1 MQTSNIATEDL
12 HLGGTMNRSNGED
25 ALKFSELAL
34 IFQRFEL
41 EMVTR
46 ELQVEQPLALLTR
59 YLQQWSKPNELMN
72 DRPDLSESLFIISGF
87 SAFSTQEQSVL
98 KELMKHGHVVVDLL
112 LDHGYPQELPSP
124 LDLFYES
131 GRSYHQL
138 FLDARTENVAI
149 YLDQKLSPSEAQ
161 QVTPEKAAAY
171 NEVESFWRKTQNQLH
186 YQQQQSVSPYL
197 EMWKVGNPEE
207 EVRQMAAKI
216 RALISEQKEQTALS
230 RHSSLDTATRDLPS
244 IYSNDF

>member
-1 MQTSNIATEDL
+1 MPRFELKSIVFTVWPGSIFNKLAGCQNGHHRYRCNHDPSQNTSRFGRGVDSFRGEINKPGFIQQLLSLYQEMQTSNIATEDL

-87 SAFSTQEQSVL
+87 QHFQL
-98 KELMKHGHVVVDLL
+98 KNRV
-112 LDHGYPQELPSP
+112 Y
-124 LDLFYES
+124 
-131 GRSYHQL
+131 
-138 FLDARTENVAI
+138 
-149 YLDQKLSPSEAQ
+149 
-161 QVTPEKAAAY
+161 
-171 NEVESFWRKTQNQLH
+171 
-186 YQQQQSVSPYL
+186 
-197 EMWKVGNPEE
+197 
-207 EVRQMAAKI
+207 
-216 RALISEQKEQTALS
+216 
-230 RHSSLDTATRDLPS
+230 
-244 IYSNDF
+244 